1 MNKDSQAVAG
11 DFRIKSYGRTE
22 LAQLYTPTVAPET
35 AWRKLRSW
43 IAAYPGL
50 LDRLKAI
57 GYRTTQRT
65 FTPAEVA
72 MIVEAIGEP

>member
-1 MNKDSQAVAG
+1 MNKGNQAVAG

-22 LAQLYTPTVAPET
+22 LAQLYTPMVAAET

-43 IAAYPGL
+43 IASYPGL
-50 LDRLKAI
+50 TDRLRSI
-57 GYRTTQRT
+57 GYQTTQRT
-65 FTPAEVA
+65 FTPAMVR